1 MIIFSDLCDY
11 FNCYCSDYIDFLVNY
26 LRLLLALSFFS
37 SSIWTEFICE
47 YCNVTILRRMWLLKL
62 KCTAWVQRLWDWM
75 LYSYNLFIY
84 RDQFQCPR
92 VLSYRLHLLD
102 LWMLHCSYSLIGHGS
117 IINSAWLA
125 MFWVYWISL
134 EWVRKDW
141 SKRPV
146 LLMHWVGDVMV
157 TDIPLPTLS
166 LLSLFDRLPKV
177 VFNELWEYLNDRTKT
192 VDLQLL
198 SILSF
203 RSMALLSNKFQHLH
217 LLCQGCIVH
226 LEEHGF

>member
-1 MIIFSDLCDY
+1 
-11 FNCYCSDYIDFLVNY
+11 
-26 LRLLLALSFFS
+26 
-37 SSIWTEFICE
+37 
-47 YCNVTILRRMWLLKL
+47 
-62 KCTAWVQRLWDWM
+62 
-75 LYSYNLFIY
+75 
-84 RDQFQCPR
+84 
-92 VLSYRLHLLD
+92 
-102 LWMLHCSYSLIGHGS
+102 
-117 IINSAWLA
+117 
-125 MFWVYWISL
+125 
-134 EWVRKDW
+134 
-141 SKRPV
+141 
-146 LLMHWVGDVMV
+146 MV

-217 LLCQGCIVH
+217 LLCQGCIVD